1 VTVSSNVGDVAD
13 SEWAVIANVRAEA
26 FGRTRSPGT
35 RHFTAGA
42 LVWCLDIDWGNG
54 GERLRVL
61 GRHRGG
67 TRRIA
72 IMTALRYLVN
82 FRAKVAYAPAVVA
95 AIREHRAQR
104 DEATCRK
111 LATGWA
117 ELAPPIDDLQ
127 ARAKLLSASLKL
139 LAGDDGRVLAER
151 ATALLERN
159 GPTTTTPE
167 LEVLGDWL
175 EDRGAGMPLDELA
188 VLLRRR
194 RDNP

>member
-1 VTVSSNVGDVAD
+1 VAD
-13 SEWAVIANVRAEA
+13 TEWAVIANVRAEA

-35 RHFTAGA
+35 RHFTAGT
-42 LVWCLDIDWGNG
+42 LVWCLDIDWGSG
-54 GERLRVL
+54 AERLRVF

-67 TRRIA
+67 MRRVA
-72 IMTALRYLVN
+72 IMTARHYLVN
-82 FRAKVAYAPAVVA
+82 FRVKVAYSPAVVA
-95 AIREHRAQR
+95 AIRERNARR
-104 DEATCRK
+104 DEATCRN
-111 LATGWA
+111 LAAGWA
-117 ELAPPIDDLQ
+117 QAAPPIDDLQ

-139 LAGDDGRVLAER
+139 LASDEGRVLADR
-151 ATALLERN
+151 TIALLEHN
-159 GPTTTTPE
+159 GPITTTPE